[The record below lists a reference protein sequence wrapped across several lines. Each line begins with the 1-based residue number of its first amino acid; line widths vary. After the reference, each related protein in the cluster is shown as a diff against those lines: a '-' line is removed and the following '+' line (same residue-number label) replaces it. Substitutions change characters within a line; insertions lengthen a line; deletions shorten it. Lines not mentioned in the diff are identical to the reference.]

1 MAGTFKKIAK
11 LAGIA
16 AAGTG
21 IYTAGRQTGI
31 NEAGT
36 PESTTGNQKAVTTSL
51 ERTPNIP
58 LPGVGSSVEEAN
70 AYCRAVASAAQDS
83 ATMQK
88 SASDL
93 LRMRV
98 EEPAKMPASPRALI
112 NERAQG
118 LKVRVVSS
126 VYAEGNLIDRFD
138 QIVQGKNDDAPKEI
152 DEAEVISSASESEET
167 AVLDNGSD
175 AAEADVEKAT
185 ELHPYAKIEDAI
197 SSSDFFEGN
206 SDQQPN
212 APKPFSMP

>member
-98 EEPAKMPASPRALI
+98 EEPAKMPEPVV
-112 NERAQG
+112 EVAQ
-118 LKVRVVSS
+118 
-126 VYAEGNLIDRFD
+126 E
-138 QIVQGKNDDAPKEI
+138 PKEP
-152 DEAEVISSASESEET
+152 T
-167 AVLDNGSD
+167 TLDRLKGWLTQLVK
-175 AAEADVEKAT
+175 DVT
-185 ELHPYAKIEDAI
+185 E
-197 SSSDFFEGN
+197 
-206 SDQQPN
+206 
-212 APKPFSMP
+212 